1 LINLSSC
8 TKHSYYYSILHDVNM
23 DNHQEKLLKQIKSL
37 SDSIRRKSRSL
48 KLGISER
55 EHMLES
61 TFKPVTEPLKQLVK
75 SIGKPATQLDGDVI
89 LPISKYERDDETETS
104 EYPQDSEESEDGEK
118 SEESEEEREEG
129 VKPEEE
135 LEEVLREKESGDLG
149 KSEEY
154 EDLAINP
161 SNLSKLGTDI
171 MFKGPL
177 GRQYLLKMLHSSQA
191 NRKYHTYGA
200 RIDENGLMIG
210 DNKIDVDKDD
220 NILIGDNK
228 YKGTKGLFELIFKN
242 NPSKYTKKD
251 LNLFKTILENTNA
264 HRKGYSK
271 NSPVHRNRSIK
282 YESIISILFPSQQAK
297 AQIKRRALSS
307 AEINILHKKRKTT
320 EPTSSGKG
328 LMKNLY
334 KTNIIYYNDINQLV
348 DRMRLLHEA
357 REAGQTGLDNEWV
370 ALIDELRTRGVI
382 VY

>member
-1 LINLSSC
+1 
-8 TKHSYYYSILHDVNM
+8 M

-37 SDSIRRKSRSL
+37 SDSIRRKSRDL

-55 EHMLES
+55 EQMLES
-61 TFKPVTEPLKQLVK
+61 TFKPVTGPLKQLVK
-75 SIGKPATQLDGDVI
+75 SIGKPATHLDGDVI

-104 EYPQDSEESEDGEK
+104 EYPQDSEESEESEK
-118 SEESEEEREEG
+118 TEESEEEEREEG
-129 VKPEEE
+129 VKPEEDP
-135 LEEVLREKESGDLG
+135 EEVLREKESGDLS
-149 KSEEY
+149 KSE
-154 EDLAINP
+154 DLTINP

-171 MFKGPL
+171 KFKGPL

-210 DNKIDVDKDD
+210 DSKIDVDEDD
-220 NILIGDNK
+220 NVLIGDTK

-242 NPSKYTKKD
+242 KPSKYTKKD

-271 NSPVHRNRSIK
+271 DSPVHRNRSVK

-334 KTNIIYYNDINQLV
+334 KTNIIYYNDINKLV

-357 REAGQTGLDNEWV
+357 MEAGHTGLDNEWV

-382 VY
+382 VH